1 MLDISTVAQIE
12 RVKEAHS
19 MAERASRTKTG
30 QGVVMLNDAPD
41 PSTSSPYGDFAGQAL
56 VVLPFKASV
65 LETGQRLTIEQALAM
80 RNRGQAQHLRI
91 ERSYPGA
98 PEAIGW
104 TVFERTAHAYLHK
117 NEPLFLHEKGARRHI
132 RKVYAIRQD
141 LNDDILTVSQ
151 LYR

>member
-1 MLDISTVAQIE
+1 MLTSTPT
-12 RVKEAHS
+12 
-19 MAERASRTKTG
+19 TKI
-30 QGVVMLNDAPD
+30 P
-41 PSTSSPYGDFAGQAL
+41 GQATLGQADTPDL
-56 VVLPFKASV
+56 VVLPFKATV
-65 LETGQRLTIEQALAM
+65 LETGQQLTLEQVLAM
-80 RNRGQAQHLRI
+80 RNRNQAQHLRI

-104 TVFERTAHAYLHK
+104 TVFERTSRAYLYK
-117 NEPLFLHEKGARRHI
+117 NEPLFQDEKGARRHV